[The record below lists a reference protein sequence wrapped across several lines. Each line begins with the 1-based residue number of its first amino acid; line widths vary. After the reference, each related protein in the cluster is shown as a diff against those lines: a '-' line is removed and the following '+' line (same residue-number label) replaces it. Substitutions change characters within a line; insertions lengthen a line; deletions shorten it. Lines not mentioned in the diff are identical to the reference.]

1 MRQPVRTQDKRQ
13 VLHTCRPCVCALCV
27 RARARGTAEWRPS
40 KTESIAAM
48 LAPEASLAQCATS
61 TALVHL
67 GSPNASASCG
77 RSGASALPPDRMY
90 SEITRPSCCCAAAN
104 PRRHRQSCICMR
116 RAAPGAWRGS
126 DTRRQRRQAG
136 GRAGGRLWRD
146 RPWAS
151 RGTCKARL
159 ALGRSEMGLWVG
171 RPRRKSGEV
180 GVNHQVLLSHHSR
193 DERRSVCAGRAK
205 VAAEANAGMRRRRIT
220 CNSVRRR
227 TAAVAAV
234 SRRQT
239 SWVPNNAPTRRD
251 RCARKAG
258 TLRPA
263 PGTNLDGGT
272 GGYPMRDRYPT
283 STLTHSLD
291 STRASQN
298 ERRSG
303 MRRTHRTAAASCSS
317 CTPSALQVGRM
328 KPRARCRS
336 AAWGVQGVRAGR
348 GRGRAG

>member
-136 GRAGGRLWRD
+136 GRAAGRLWRD
-146 RPWAS
+146 RPVGHGPVGWEAAATE
-151 RGTCKARL
+151 RGGRREPSG
-159 ALGRSEMGLWVG
+159 ALEPPQQGRAPERVRGPRPSSCG
-171 RPRRKSGEV
+171 R
-180 GVNHQVLLSHHSR
+180 
-193 DERRSVCAGRAK
+193 ERR
-205 VAAEANAGMRRRRIT
+205 
-220 CNSVRRR
+220 
-227 TAAVAAV
+227 
-234 SRRQT
+234 
-239 SWVPNNAPTRRD
+239 
-251 RCARKAG
+251 
-258 TLRPA
+258 
-263 PGTNLDGGT
+263 
-272 GGYPMRDRYPT
+272 
-283 STLTHSLD
+283 H
-291 STRASQN
+291 
-298 ERRSG
+298 
-303 MRRTHRTAAASCSS
+303 AAA
-317 CTPSALQVGRM
+317 QDHM
-328 KPRARCRS
+328 
-336 AAWGVQGVRAGR
+336 Q
-348 GRGRAG
+348 

>member
-1 MRQPVRTQDKRQ
+1 MRCRGPHAQKPRRPRATAAC
-13 VLHTCRPCVCALCV
+13 HTSGCGHTRFRRPCRRENAGFAWRPRRRAHGLNYAATSARARWTASLAHVPTVRVCV
-27 RARARGTAEWRPS
+27 RCARARGTAEWRPS

-48 LAPEASLAQCATS
+48 LCSGGLSGAVRDQHG
-61 TALVHL
+61 VHL

-77 RSGASALPPDRMY
+77 RSGASALLPDRMY

-136 GRAGGRLWRD
+136 GQAGGRAAGRLWRD

-151 RGTCKARL
+151 RGACKARL
-159 ALGRSEMGLWVG
+159 ALGRSDMGLWVG
-171 RPRRKSGEV
+171 RPRRQSGEV

-193 DERRSVCAGRAK
+193 DERRSVCAGRAQ
-205 VAAEANAGMRRRRIT
+205 VAAEANAGMRRRRIAR
-220 CNSVRRR
+220 NSVRRR
-227 TAAVAAV
+227 TAAAAAV

-239 SWVPNNAPTRRD
+239 SWVPNNPPAAR

-263 PGTNLDGGT
+263 AGTNLDGGT
-272 GGYPMRDRYPT
+272 GGYPMRDRHPT
-283 STLTHSLD
+283 STLTHSLTH
-291 STRASQN
+291 STRLDL
-298 ERRSG
+298 G
-303 MRRTHRTAAASCSS
+303 
-317 CTPSALQVGRM
+317 
-328 KPRARCRS
+328 
-336 AAWGVQGVRAGR
+336 
-348 GRGRAG
+348 